1 MKLSRRMQPHPAEAS
16 SMIGIIRCTA
26 EGNVGMAL
34 DLAGHQGATLA
45 AHHRGAVSG
54 QRVRCQGILALFH

>member
-1 MKLSRRMQPHPAEAS
+1 
-16 SMIGIIRCTA
+16 MIGIIRCTA